1 MKPTKIVERKK
12 LDYSN
17 SVLKQRLCK
26 GDLMLLKNCYQVL
39 EENKSDGKKIEI
51 LLLKKLLTSLVIA

>member
-12 LDYSN
+12 LDYNN

-39 EENKSDGKKIEI
+39 AENKSDGKKIEI
-51 LLLKKLLTSLVIA
+51 LLLKRLLTSLVIA